1 MNNIGTHQQKGQSVS
16 EFIVT
21 MAVLVPLL
29 LVLASFS
36 NLLTLNTETVE
47 AGRLAAWERTV
58 YTENSEFGV
67 DSSYIEER
75 IADNVRRIYLDKNYT
90 DFGPGKELD
99 APTLPSIV
107 DRTVNGGQPVS
118 VRTSPPGAIAG
129 VGMVN
134 ENTRLVQT
142 LRSALNNSVAMQSPE
157 ISIAINSDYS
167 LLKTVRFTDY
177 RRADYDDP
185 DSPPSDS
192 IAGRDQFNTSS
203 HSALVAGGWMPGS
216 SRDFAVATGHV
227 AFDGSG
233 EDVLTGE
240 RQALGYFEG
249 DRTTYPALDFLGFD
263 EVDLVRGEGG
273 FDTTS
278 DTQDTLLPS
287 DL

>member
-1 MNNIGTHQQKGQSVS
+1 MKNPDTKFQKGQSIA

-47 AGRLAAWERTV
+47 AGRLAAWERTI
-58 YTENSEFGV
+58 YTESDEFGV
-67 DSSYIEER
+67 DGSFIEDR
-75 IADNVRRIYLDKNYT
+75 IADNVRRIYLKKSYT
-90 DFGPGKELD
+90 DFGPGKELNGGS
-99 APTLPSIV
+99 LPSVV

-118 VRTSPPGAIAG
+118 VRTPAPGAIAG
-129 VGMVN
+129 IGMVN

-142 LRSALNNSVAMQSPE
+142 LGSAVNNNFAMVSPE

-167 LLKTVRFTDY
+167 LLKAVSFEDY
-177 RRADYDDP
+177 RRVNYEDP
-185 DSPPSDS
+185 DSVPNDA
-192 IAGRDQFNTSS
+192 IAGRNQFNTSS

-216 SRDFAVATGHV
+216 SADFAVATSSA

-233 EDVLTGE
+233 QNHLGE

-249 DRTTYPALDFLGFD
+249 DRTTIPALDFLGFD
-263 EVDLVRGEGG
+263 EVDLVRGDGG

-278 DTQDTLLPS
+278 EAQDTLLPS

>member
-1 MNNIGTHQQKGQSVS
+1 MNNIGVKRQEGQSVS

-36 NLLTLNTETVE
+36 NLLSLNTETVE

-58 YTENSEFGV
+58 YAESSEFGV

-75 IADNVRRIYLDKNYT
+75 IADNVRKIYLEKNYT
-90 DFGPGKELD
+90 DFGPGKELNT
-99 APTLPSIV
+99 ASLPSIV
-107 DRTVNGGQPVS
+107 DRTINGGQPVS
-118 VRTSPPGAIAG
+118 VRTPSPGTIAG

-142 LRSALNNSVAMQSPE
+142 LRSALNSNIAMQSPE

-167 LLKTVRFTDY
+167 LLKTVRFSSY
-177 RRADYDDP
+177 RRVDYDDP
-185 DSPPSDS
+185 DSLPNDS
-192 IAGRDQFNTSS
+192 IAGRNQFNTSS

-216 SRDFAVATGHV
+216 SSDFTVATSHV

-233 EDVLTGE
+233 QDDLTGE

-278 DTQDTLLPS
+278 DAQDTLLPT